1 MSVIQK
7 IRDKYARISVVA
19 IALALLGFILMD
31 AFTGRSKLFGGNS
44 SSLGRINGKSIDYVD
59 FEKKVKA
66 QEEAQ
71 QQQQGYHPDEA
82 SRQQLIQ
89 NLWDQEVNQ
98 TIMNEQFNK
107 LGFSIGKKELNDILF
122 GQNPPADLKQRF
134 TDPATGMYN
143 AAQAQQLINQIKKSK
158 NQTEINQLES
168 YLASLEMNRMMEK
181 YNSLLVNSIN
191 FPRWFLEKQN
201 SDNSQLAKVS
211 FVSVPYTKI
220 PDSTVKVSDKEIADY
235 INKHKKDYPQKE
247 TRSISYVI
255 FSAAPTATDTNALN
269 QKLLLLKDEFDTT
282 KEFQTF
288 LKREGSKLP
297 FYDAYVSKGR
307 IQNPHKDSILKTPA
321 GGIYGP
327 YLDENNLV
335 MAKMIGIKQ
344 WPDTVKIR
352 HILVATHQQN
362 EAGQMVR
369 VKDDSTAKHL
379 ADSLQNA
386 IRAGSNFDSLV
397 THFSDDP
404 GSKDKG
410 GIYDSIPT
418 GKMMPTFNDFIF
430 DHKTGEK
437 GIVQTDYGY
446 HYIEVLSQKGSLP
459 AYKIAYLARPVTASE
474 ETDQSASN
482 QASLFAGDSRDVKSF
497 DANFEKN
504 LKPKGYNKLIA
515 AEIQP
520 NDYEVQGIGLSRQLI
535 KAIYNADKG
544 EVLQPYRVGENYV
557 VAAVTEVNPEGTS
570 SVSSARSIVEPI
582 LRNLKKGEQIKQ
594 KIGKITTLE
603 AASTA
608 TAQPIQIA
616 DSLRFSGASNPAL
629 GFEFK
634 VVGAAFNPANKG
646 KVVPQAIE
654 GQSGVYVIRVD
665 NITTTPVAA
674 ANIVEQKR
682 VLQAQARQGMMY
694 RNNPTDV
701 LKKSA
706 KIKDDRAKFY

>member
-7 IRDKYARISVVA
+7 IRDKYARIAVVM

-44 SSLGRINGKSIDYVD
+44 STLGRVNGKAIDYVD
-59 FEKKVKA
+59 FEKKVKV

-89 NLWDQEVNQ
+89 SLWDQEVNQ
-98 TIMNEQFNK
+98 TIMNEQFDK
-107 LGFSIGKKELNDILF
+107 LGLTIGKKELNDILF
-122 GQNPPADLKQRF
+122 GQNPPQDLKQRF
-134 TDPATGMYN
+134 TDPSTGMYN

-158 NQTEINQLES
+158 NQTEINQLEL
-168 YLASLEMNRMMEK
+168 YLSSLEMNRMMEK

-201 SDNSQLAKVS
+201 SDNSLLAKVS
-211 FVSVPYTKI
+211 FVSYPYSKI
-220 PDSTVKVSDKEIADY
+220 PDSTIKVSDKEIADY
-235 INKHKKDYPQKE
+235 ISQHKKDFKQKE
-247 TRSISYVI
+247 TRNIAYVL
-255 FSAAPTATDTNALN
+255 FSAAPTTADTNAVR
-269 QKLLLLKDEFDTT
+269 QKLSSLNADFDSTKDYE
-282 KEFQTF
+282 TF

-335 MAKMIGIKQ
+335 LAKIVGIKQ
-344 WPDTVKIR
+344 WPDTAKVR
-352 HILVATHQQN
+352 HILIATQKQN

-379 ADSLQNA
+379 ADSILNA
-386 IRAGSNFDSLV
+386 IKGGASFDTLV
-397 THFSDDP
+397 VRYSDDP

-410 GIYDSIPT
+410 GVYDSIPT
-418 GKMMPTFNDFIF
+418 GKMVPTFNDFIF

-437 GIVQTDYGY
+437 GIVHTEFGY
-446 HYIEVLSQKGSLP
+446 HVIEILGQKGSQP
-459 AYKIAYLARPVTASE
+459 AYKIAYLARPITASE

-482 QASLFAGDSRDVKSF
+482 NASLFAGDSRDVKSF
-497 DANFEKN
+497 DANFEKT

-515 AEIQP
+515 LDIQP
-520 NDYEVQGIGLSRQLI
+520 NDYEVQGIGSSRQLI
-535 KAIYNADKG
+535 RAIYNANKG
-544 EVLQPYRVGENYV
+544 DVLQPYRVGENYIV
-557 VAAVTEVNPEGTS
+557 VAVTDVNHEGTS
-570 SVSSARSIVEPI
+570 SVSSARSSVEPI
-582 LRNLKKGEQIKQ
+582 LRNKKKAEQTKQ
-594 KIGKITTLE
+594 KLGKITTLE
-603 AASTA
+603 AASSA
-608 TAQPIQIA
+608 IGQPTQTA
-616 DSLRFSGASNPAL
+616 DSLRFNGASNPAL

-646 KVVPQAIE
+646 KVVPEAIE
-654 GQSGVYVIRVD
+654 GQAGVYVLRVD
-665 NITTTPVAA
+665 NITTTPVAT
-674 ANIVEQKR
+674 ANIEEQRK
-682 VLQAQARQGMMY
+682 VLQAQARQSMMY
-694 RNNPTDV
+694 RNNPTEV

-706 KIKDDRAKFY
+706 NIKDDRAKFY

>member
-1 MSVIQK
+1 
-7 IRDKYARISVVA
+7 
-19 IALALLGFILMD
+19 
-31 AFTGRSKLFGGNS
+31 
-44 SSLGRINGKSIDYVD
+44 
-59 FEKKVKA
+59 
-66 QEEAQ
+66 
-71 QQQQGYHPDEA
+71 
-82 SRQQLIQ
+82 
-89 NLWDQEVNQ
+89 
-98 TIMNEQFNK
+98 
-107 LGFSIGKKELNDILF
+107 
-122 GQNPPADLKQRF
+122 
-134 TDPATGMYN
+134 
-143 AAQAQQLINQIKKSK
+143 
-158 NQTEINQLES
+158 
-168 YLASLEMNRMMEK
+168 
-181 YNSLLVNSIN
+181 
-191 FPRWFLEKQN
+191 
-201 SDNSQLAKVS
+201 
-211 FVSVPYTKI
+211 
-220 PDSTVKVSDKEIADY
+220 
-235 INKHKKDYPQKE
+235 
-247 TRSISYVI
+247 
-255 FSAAPTATDTNALN
+255 
-269 QKLLLLKDEFDTT
+269 
-282 KEFQTF
+282 
-288 LKREGSKLP
+288 
-297 FYDAYVSKGR
+297 
-307 IQNPHKDSILKTPA
+307 
-321 GGIYGP
+321 
-327 YLDENNLV
+327 
-335 MAKMIGIKQ
+335 
-344 WPDTVKIR
+344 
-352 HILVATHQQN
+352 
-362 EAGQMVR
+362 
-369 VKDDSTAKHL
+369 
-379 ADSLQNA
+379 
-386 IRAGSNFDSLV
+386 
-397 THFSDDP
+397 
-404 GSKDKG
+404 
-410 GIYDSIPT
+410 
-418 GKMMPTFNDFIF
+418 
-430 DHKTGEK
+430 
-437 GIVQTDYGY
+437 
-446 HYIEVLSQKGSLP
+446 
-459 AYKIAYLARPVTASE
+459 
-474 ETDQSASN
+474 
-482 QASLFAGDSRDVKSF
+482 LFAGDSRDVKSF